1 MNLQIKM
8 PGGTLSREK
17 IEITMP
23 VYPSFDRLIKR
34 EEKEQLLGQRAK
46 VIWFTGLSGS
56 GKTTLSVALEKALFE
71 KGFLCQIL
79 DGDNIRSG
87 INNNLGFSP
96 EDRTE
101 NIRRIAEV
109 AKLFLNSG
117 VICICAFVSP
127 TEEIRRLAETIIG
140 TEDFLEIYMSTPI
153 EICESRDVKGLY
165 SKARRGE
172 VKEFTGIS
180 APFEIP
186 GNPVLTIDTTDK
198 TVEECLDILLN
209 KITGHIKRLD

>member
-1 MNLQIKM
+1 MTI
-8 PGGTLSREK
+8 
-17 IEITMP
+17 
-23 VYPSFDRLIKR
+23 YPFFDRMISR
-34 EEKEQLLGQRAK
+34 EEKERLLNQRSR

-56 GKTTLSVALEKALFE
+56 GKTTLAVALENALFE

-87 INNNLGFSP
+87 INSNLGFSP
-96 EDRTE
+96 EDRAE
-101 NIRRIAEV
+101 NIRRISEV
-109 AKLFLNSG
+109 AKLFVNSG

-127 TEEIRRLAETIIG
+127 TEEIRKLAEGIIG
-140 TEDFLEIYMSTPI
+140 TDDFLEIYVSTPQ

-186 GNPVLTIDTTDK
+186 GKPFLTIDTTDK
-198 TVEECLDILLN
+198 TVDECLDRLLAEILSY
-209 KITGHIKRLD
+209 ITSRDYR

>member
-1 MNLQIKM
+1 MTI
-8 PGGTLSREK
+8 
-17 IEITMP
+17 
-23 VYPSFDRLIKR
+23 YPFFDRMISR
-34 EEKEQLLGQRAK
+34 EEKERLLNQRSR

-56 GKTTLSVALEKALFE
+56 GKTTLAVALEKALFE

-87 INNNLGFSP
+87 INSNLGFSP
-96 EDRTE
+96 EDRAE
-101 NIRRIAEV
+101 NIRRIAQI

-127 TEEIRRLAETIIG
+127 TEVIRKLAKGIIG
-140 TEDFLEIYMSTPI
+140 TDDFLEIFISTPL

-165 SKARRGE
+165 SKARSGE

-186 GNPVLTIDTTDK
+186 GKPFLIIDTSDR
-198 TVEECLDILLN
+198 TVEECLNILLTQIIGQ
-209 KITGHIKRLD
+209 ITRRD